1 MTEEEILKLVHILI
15 GETRAY
21 GSHDIDMEKIVPNV
35 EKLGQVTTELV
46 SKLQEIAT
54 SWENREESSIK
65 AVGQKAR
72 YWVDFIEVEV
82 LDVVKRS
89 DEE

>member
-1 MTEEEILKLVHILI
+1 MTEKEILKLVNILI
-15 GETRAY
+15 GETSAY

-35 EKLGQVTTELV
+35 EKLGEVTTELV

-82 LDVVKRS
+82 LETKKS
-89 DEE
+89 S

>member
-1 MTEEEILKLVHILI
+1 MSEEEILKLVNILI
-15 GETRAY
+15 GETSAY
-21 GSHDIDMEKIVPNV
+21 GSHDIDMDRIVPNV
-35 EKLGQVTTELV
+35 EKLGQITTELV
-46 SKLQEIAT
+46 SKLQEVAT

-82 LDVVKRS
+82 LETKKS
-89 DEE
+89 S

>member
-1 MTEEEILKLVHILI
+1 MREKEILILLDLII
-15 GETRAY
+15 GQTSAT
-21 GSHDIDMEKIVPNV
+21 GSHGTDMDKVVHNV

-65 AVGQKAR
+65 AVGKKAR

-89 DEE
+89 EEE